1 MSSSTTPGQPGHNP
15 DITIIA
21 MIVFAP
27 YADRLWVSTLLAAV
41 VIYGIAVD
49 WKTRK

>member
-1 MSSSTTPGQPGHNP
+1 MASKVDPGQPGHNP
-15 DITIIA
+15 TIIA

-27 YADRLWVSTLLAAV
+27 YADRLWVSTLLAAT